1 MAKFLSLWR
10 ANLNAPWPQDPAE
23 RAKLNEMLFAATESG
38 IKAGQILESGYFL
51 DGTSGFNVRTGESK
65 DVIMAASSVL
75 PWIIVEVREMLPIE
89 TAKEAM
95 MGALK
100 ARAEAMAAM
109 KR

>member
-1 MAKFLSLWR
+1 MELVRFFLRIFDRIKELCNNLYSL
-10 ANLNAPWPQDPAE
+10 L
-23 RAKLNEMLFAATESG
+23 LSG
-38 IKAGQILESGYFL
+38 DVFL
-51 DGTSGFNVRTGESK
+51 DGTSGFNSRTGETK

-95 MGALK
+95 MRALK